1 MDRHQSPDAPDSG
14 WSRGKRHYT
23 FALLCGV
30 WLMSLVDR
38 QIIAI
43 VLEPIKQEFQASDT
57 AMGLLTGLIFS
68 GFYVLA
74 SVPLGRWADVGV
86 RRTIVALIL
95 GFWSL
100 MTCLGSIA
108 QSYFQL
114 ALTRIGV
121 AIGEAGA
128 SPATQSMVAD
138 LYPLAQRGRALAI
151 MSAFGSTGIFFSLF
165 LGGWLSDS
173 VGWRMAFVLVGLPGL
188 LVAVLIR
195 LTVDEP
201 LRGMSDAVRQDAA
214 PPAFRDAVAYLW
226 SMKSYRL
233 IVVTVAFGGL
243 VGFGTLGWAPAF
255 FMRVH
260 GMSATEAGLWFGL
273 SVLFGLIGGNL
284 FVGWLSDRLGKRDI
298 RWYMRV
304 SGGGALC
311 ATPFGIFAAWWPT
324 SLGSVAMFALYLFF
338 LCFHLPP
345 AQAMVQTLVRS
356 RMRGMAVTGV
366 VFCQNLVGAGLGPL
380 FIGVLNDLFSERFGV
395 YATRYSLSV
404 TLALVV
410 VTGIAGL
417 TANRWLARD
426 HRRTWQTV

>member
-1 MDRHQSPDAPDSG
+1 METNHPPDTAVSDWSPA
-14 WSRGKRHYT
+14 KRHYT
-23 FALLCGV
+23 FALLCVVGV
-30 WLMSLVDR
+30 MSLVDR

-57 AMGLLTGLIFS
+57 AMGLLTGLVFA

-86 RRTIVALIL
+86 RRTIVASIL
-95 GFWSL
+95 GFWSF
-100 MTCLGSIA
+100 MTCLGGVA
-108 QSYFQL
+108 QSYLQL

-138 LYPLAQRGRALAI
+138 LYPLAQRGRALAT
-151 MSAFGSTGIFFSLF
+151 MSAFGSLGIFFSLF
-165 LGGWLSDS
+165 LGGWLSDT

-188 LVAVLIR
+188 LVAALIR

-201 LRGMSDAVRQDAA
+201 PRGMSDSVRHDAA
-214 PPAFRDAVAYLW
+214 PPALGEALAYLW

-233 IVVTVAFGGL
+233 IVIAVAIGGL

-260 GMSATEAGLWFGL
+260 QMSATEAGLWFGI
-273 SVLFGLIGGNL
+273 SVVFGLIGGNL
-284 FVGWLSDRLGKRDI
+284 FVGWLADRLGKRDI

-311 ATPFGIFAAWWPT
+311 ATPFGILAAWWP
-324 SLGSVAMFALYLFF
+324 SSAGSVTMFALYLFF
-338 LCFHLPP
+338 LVFHLPP

-366 VFCQNLVGAGLGPL
+366 VFCQNLIGAGFGPL
-380 FIGVLNDLFSERFGV
+380 IIGVLNDLFAERYGA

-404 TLALVV
+404 TLTLVV

-417 TANRWLARD
+417 TANRWLTGD
-426 HRRTWQTV
+426 YRRTWQTG

>member
-1 MDRHQSPDAPDSG
+1 MDQRISSVAADSG
-14 WSRGKRHYT
+14 WGRSKRHYT

-68 GFYVLA
+68 GFYVIA
-74 SVPLGRWADVGV
+74 AVPLGRWADVGV
-86 RRTIVALIL
+86 RRSIVALIL

-100 MTCLGSIA
+100 MTCLGGVA
-108 QSYFQL
+108 QSYLQL

-121 AIGEAGA
+121 AIGEAGS

-165 LGGWLSDS
+165 LGGWLSDT

-201 LRGMSDAVRQDAA
+201 PRGMSDAVRQDSA
-214 PPAFRDAVAYLW
+214 PPAFTEAAAYLW

-260 GMSATEAGLWFGL
+260 QMSATEAGLWFGL

-284 FVGWLSDRLGKRDI
+284 FVGWLSDRLGRRDI
-298 RWYMRV
+298 CWYMRV

-311 ATPFGIFAAWWPT
+311 ATPFGILAAWWPS

-380 FIGVLNDLFSERFGV
+380 FIGVLNDVFASRYGA

-417 TANRWLARD
+417 TANRWLTQD
-426 HRRTWQTV
+426 HRRTWQAS

>member
-1 MDRHQSPDAPDSG
+1 MQGNHPPAAAVADWSPA
-14 WSRGKRHYT
+14 KRHYT
-23 FALLCGV
+23 FALLCVV
-30 WLMSLVDR
+30 WVMSLVDR

-43 VLEPIKQEFQASDT
+43 VLEPVKQEFQASDT
-57 AMGLLTGLIFS
+57 AMGLLTGLVFA
-68 GFYVLA
+68 GFYTLA

-86 RRTIVALIL
+86 RRTIVATIL
-95 GFWSL
+95 GFWSF
-100 MTCLGSIA
+100 MTCLGGVA
-108 QSYFQL
+108 QSYLQL

-128 SPATQSMVAD
+128 SPAAQSMVAD

-151 MSAFGSTGIFFSLF
+151 MSAFGSLGIFFSLF
-165 LGGWLSDS
+165 LGGWLSDT

-201 LRGMSDAVRQDAA
+201 PRGMSDTVRQDAA
-214 PPAFRDAVAYLW
+214 PPPLGEALAYLW

-233 IVVTVAFGGL
+233 IVVAVAIGGL

-260 GMSATEAGLWFGL
+260 QMSASEAGLWFGI
-273 SVLFGLIGGNL
+273 SVMFGLIGGNL

-311 ATPFGIFAAWWPT
+311 ATPFGILAAWWP
-324 SLGSVAMFALYLFF
+324 SAPGSVAMFALYLFF
-338 LCFHLPP
+338 LVFHLPP

-366 VFCQNLVGAGLGPL
+366 VFCQNLIGAGFGPL
-380 FIGVLNDLFSERFGV
+380 IIGVLNDLFAARYGA

-404 TLALVV
+404 TLTLVV
-410 VTGIAGL
+410 VTGVAGL
-417 TANRWLARD
+417 TANRWLTRD
-426 HRRTWQTV
+426 YRRTWPAG